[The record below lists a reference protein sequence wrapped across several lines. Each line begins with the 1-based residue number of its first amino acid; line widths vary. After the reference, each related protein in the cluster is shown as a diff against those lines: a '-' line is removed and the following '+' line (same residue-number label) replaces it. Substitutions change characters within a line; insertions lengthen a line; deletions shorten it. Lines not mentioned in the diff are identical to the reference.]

1 MMHAHSPSVRPLAV
15 PGIGFA
21 QSAPTGDNLIDLAA
35 FRRGAVEACFGKG
48 RDERVAA
55 PAAEVPAIGDL
66 VAAGFIVMSVAFG
79 PVLAW
84 LLLGAAAG

>member
-1 MMHAHSPSVRPLAV
+1 MMHAHSPSARPLAV

-21 QSAPTGDNLIDLAA
+21 QSAGNLIDLAA

-55 PAAEVPAIGDL
+55 AEAPGIIDL

>member
-1 MMHAHSPSVRPLAV
+1 MMHAHSPSAQPLAV

-21 QSAPTGDNLIDLAA
+21 QSAGNLIDLAA
-35 FRRGAVEACFGKG
+35 FRRSA
-48 RDERVAA
+48 AA
-55 PAAEVPAIGDL
+55 PAKAPGMIDF

-84 LLLGAAAG
+84 LLLGTAAG

>member
-21 QSAPTGDNLIDLAA
+21 QSAPAGGNLIDLAA

-48 RDERVAA
+48 RDERAA
-55 PAAEVPAIGDL
+55 AAAEAPGIIDL

-79 PVLAW
+79 PVLAR